1 MKIELSSSFKKSF
14 KKIASKNPE
23 LAIITLEKIL
33 LFSVD
38 PHSPSLKFHK

>member
-14 KKIASKNPE
+14 KKIASKKPE